1 MQERPPGRNRR
12 PGWPWQVRGFGW
24 PWPGHN
30 GHGYMPPPPKKI
42 LEMSIESGGSSGGTG
57 SGGRSGGAGSGGR
70 SVGTGT

>member
-1 MQERPPGRNRR
+1 MAMAGQGFRVALARPQ
-12 PGWPWQVRGFGW
+12 WPWL
-24 PWPGHN
+24 
-30 GHGYMPPPPKKI
+30 YAPPPQKKI